1 MAHYL
6 VTNELV
12 VRRAVMIFQ
21 DEAEFG
27 NYGIKGNW
35 SFKQE

>member
-12 VRRAVMIFQ
+12 VRRAVINFQ
-21 DEAEFG
+21 DEAELG
-27 NYGIKGNW
+27 NHRIKGNW
-35 SFKQE
+35 SWKQE